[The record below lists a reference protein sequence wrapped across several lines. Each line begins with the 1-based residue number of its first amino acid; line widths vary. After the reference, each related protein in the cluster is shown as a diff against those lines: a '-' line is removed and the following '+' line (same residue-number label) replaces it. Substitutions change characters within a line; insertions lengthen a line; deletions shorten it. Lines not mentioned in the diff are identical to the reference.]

1 MRNII
6 FILSGLLAAQLV
18 LAITMNLTDTEYV
31 AFRSEEKLLAFDAE
45 SVDSLK
51 ISDGQSQL
59 LLVKQDDGWVLPEQH
74 NFPVS
79 PTEIEQLLQQ
89 LSGMNKGWPV
99 ATSNS
104 ALKRFK
110 VADDLFEHRLT
121 LLNQDK
127 ELAQLYIGSSPGFRK
142 VHARPGD
149 EDRVFAID
157 FESWRVSV
165 SVDDWID
172 KQLLKL
178 EQDEITGIE
187 ISDIN
192 LANEGGQFKLPD
204 LKPDEGVDQEKV
216 DALVDAIAELQITS
230 LHHEASGVEQQL
242 DTSTIKAKVKTK
254 GGDELV
260 YQFNKPKD
268 GDNYV
273 LKRSDKPFSYTIAA
287 ASVDR
292 IVSIDRNQLLQAEN
306 TDQKN
311 EAETQE
317 LR

>member
-1 MRNII
+1 MRHLIL
-6 FILSGLLAAQLV
+6 ILSGLLAAQLV
-18 LAITMNLTDTEYV
+18 LAITLNLTDTEYG

-59 LLVKQDDGWVLPEQH
+59 LLVKQDDGWVLPEQQ

-79 PTEIEQLLQQ
+79 VTQIEQLLQQ
-89 LSGMNKGWPV
+89 LSGMNKGWPI

-110 VADDLFEHRLT
+110 VADDLFEHSLT

-157 FESWRVSV
+157 FEGWRVSADA
-165 SVDDWID
+165 DDWID

-187 ISDIN
+187 VADVI
-192 LANEGGQFKLPD
+192 LANKNGQFKLPD
-204 LKPDEGVDQEKV
+204 IKSDEEVDQEKI
-216 DALVDAIAELQITS
+216 DALVEAIADLQITS
-230 LHHEASGVEQQL
+230 LHNAPSGVEQYL
-242 DTSTIKAKVKTK
+242 DASTIEVKVKTK
-254 GGDELV
+254 SGDELV

-273 LKRSDKPFSYTIAA
+273 LKRSDQPFSYTIPAT
-287 ASVDR
+287 SVDR

-306 TDQKN
+306 ADQKTKA
-311 EAETQE
+311 EAQ
-317 LR
+317 